1 MVKRHRRQN
10 AGGMPLSFLDS
21 NYKEPSAAAGST
33 VNVSEVGLARPV
45 LNHTGGSRASSRAI
59 SRAIS
64 RASSRATRKN
74 KKAKAK
80 RHCRTC
86 KKIGGFYPSVMGSL
100 VRNAQSLLPA
110 AGITG
115 YRMWKN
121 FGKTKKNRY

>member
-1 MVKRHRRQN
+1 
-10 AGGMPLSFLDS
+10 MPLSFLDS

-45 LNHTGGSRASSRAI
+45 LNHTGGSRAS
-59 SRAIS
+59 S

>member
-21 NYKEPSAAAGST
+21 NYKEPSGAAGGT
-33 VNVSEVGLARPV
+33 VNVSEVALARPV
-45 LNHTGGSRASSRAI
+45 LNHTGGKRSSTI
-59 SRAIS
+59 NKKK
-64 RASSRATRKN
+64 TRS
-74 KKAKAK
+74 KAKALAKTK

-100 VRNAQSLLPA
+100 VRNAQSLIPA

-115 YRMWKN
+115 YRMLKN
-121 FGKTKKNRY
+121 FGKTRKNRY